1 MSRLLF
7 LALLVLSHV
16 LLANAGTVTT
26 KFKLEFQ
33 VGRIKYK
40 CNFILKHTDERVY
53 RGGSKMTCKPN
64 KWSRSVV
71 DVEYET
77 DNYKFIGQVKAP
89 KTIVSMEVL
98 TTSRVVEMEFKEM
111 YANVSS
117 QIRNEY
123 KHTCGIDTLEANMRM
138 SRTRS
143 WTNMDDTEFWA
154 NARINWNFVST
165 GDSYAQYAIT
175 TDADLGLT
183 KDDVDTVIAAMRQI
197 EEKTC
202 IEFRRVAP
210 TRGQPWLLV
219 SRDARQSDLSCQLEK
234 VKSLINTNIAGLGKI
249 YNRLQ
254 WSDKCFKGAYAWYG
268 SASPQNFVI
277 SQTRVSNDNQNDIG
291 LVIHELLHNLGL
303 GHTQKRQDADQHIE
317 IQWNNIKADSRSQY
331 EPCIEA
337 NDPRCRRYNDY
348 GTDYDC
354 SSIMHYLDYFFL
366 TPQARATGGKTMI
379 ANTDI
384 TLLNKMYC
392 ADQSVEQNYLVASPN
407 YPE

>member
-1 MSRLLF
+1 M
-7 LALLVLSHV
+7 
-16 LLANAGTVTT
+16 
-26 KFKLEFQ
+26 
-33 VGRIKYK
+33 
-40 CNFILKHTDERVY
+40 
-53 RGGSKMTCKPN
+53 
-64 KWSRSVV
+64 
-71 DVEYET
+71 
-77 DNYKFIGQVKAP
+77 
-89 KTIVSMEVL
+89 
-98 TTSRVVEMEFKEM
+98 
-111 YANVSS
+111 
-117 QIRNEY
+117 
-123 KHTCGIDTLEANMRM
+123 
-138 SRTRS
+138 
-143 WTNMDDTEFWA
+143 
-154 NARINWNFVST
+154 ST

-183 KDDVDTVIAAMRQI
+183 KDDVDTVMAAMKQI

-202 IEFRRVAP
+202 IKFNRVTP
-210 TRGQPWLLV
+210 TKGEPWLLV
-219 SRDARQSDLSCQLEK
+219 SRDARHSDMSCQLEK

-254 WSDKCFKGAYAWYG
+254 WSNTCFKGAYAWYG

-277 SQTRVSNDNQNDIG
+277 SQTRLSNDNQNDIG

-337 NDPRCRRYNDY
+337 NDRRCRRYNDY

-379 ANTDI
+379 AKNPETCDLNTPHSMLTNTDI

-407 YPE
+407 YPENYPDNQDKETRLEVVAGSIIVLKFTHFTLEAAVEGWCHYDWVQVVDGDGSILMNKMCGATVPEMVTSNTNDF